1 MCVGLPALAAII
13 FAHFLPVGKI
23 SENWKG
29 KKKEPILF
37 QCKLKSWE
45 KTLEQVNKS
54 YFETSAM

>member
-29 KKKEPILF
+29 QKKSILF
-37 QCKLKSWE
+37 QRKLKSWE
-45 KTLEQVNKS
+45 KTLEQVSKS
-54 YFETSAM
+54 HFETSARW